1 MEAQISSSGHVSEM
15 KLADGIYF
23 TDYRKT
29 ASTNSCQTPSLQK
42 YVFLKSLQN

>member
-1 MEAQISSSGHVSEM
+1 MEATQQISSSGNVNEL

-29 ASTNSCQTPSLQK
+29 APVNNCQTSFLQK
-42 YVFLKSLQN
+42 